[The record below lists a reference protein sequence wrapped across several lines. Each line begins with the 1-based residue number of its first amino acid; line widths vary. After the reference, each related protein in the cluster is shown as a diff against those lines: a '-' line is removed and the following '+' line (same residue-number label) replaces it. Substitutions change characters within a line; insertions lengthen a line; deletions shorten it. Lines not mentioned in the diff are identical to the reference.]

1 MQATVNAALAKRLA
15 EHGLKSN
22 DTRGFKHAS
31 QQWRYMSCRIVA
43 CKWRSASTSN
53 VSHSGKSSLVA
64 PCAHA
69 PCDHS
74 ILFTVLRLFVHLPT
88 SPAPGGAA
96 ALGFGTVLGAGAA
109 PEAEAPL
116 AAGT

>member
-1 MQATVNAALAKRLA
+1 MQATVNAAVAKGLA

-31 QQWRYMSCRIVA
+31 KQWGYMSCRIVA
-43 CKWRSASTSN
+43 CKWRSASPSN
-53 VSHSGKSSLVA
+53 VSHSVESSLVA

-74 ILFTVLRLFVHLPT
+74 ILFTVLRLFAQLPA
-88 SPAPGGAA
+88 SPASGGAS
-96 ALGFGTVLGAGAA
+96 ALGFGTALGAGAA

>member
-1 MQATVNAALAKRLA
+1 MQATVNAAVAKGLA

-22 DTRGFKHAS
+22 DTQRFTHAS
-31 QQWRYMSCRIVA
+31 RQWGYISCRIVA
-43 CKWRSASTSN
+43 CKWRSASLSN

-74 ILFTVLRLFVHLPT
+74 ILFTVLRLFVQLPA
-88 SPAPGGAA
+88 SPASGGAS
-96 ALGFGTVLGAGAA
+96 ALGFETALGAGAA
-109 PEAEAPL
+109 PEAEA
-116 AAGT
+116 